1 MKRKHEGCA
10 VGIDLGTTYSC
21 VAVWQDQHCRVEII
35 HNDQRNR
42 TTPSFVAFTKEQRL
56 VGDAAKNQAASN
68 PQNTIFDAK
77 RLIGRKF
84 SDPVVQDDILLWPF
98 KVTAGVN
105 DKPMITITYKDQE
118 KQLYAEEVSSMVLAK
133 MREIAEAYLESP
145 VKSAVVTVPAYFNY
159 SQRKATRDAGTIAG
173 LNVVRVMNEPTAA
186 AVAYGLHKRID
197 YVGERNIFV
206 FDLGGGTFDVSL
218 LRIKD
223 NDFQV
228 KATAGNTHL
237 GGEDFDNRM
246 VNYFVQEFKRKNKV
260 DISGNPRALR
270 RLRTACERAKRS
282 LSFLFVT
289 TIEVDSLLQGID
301 FSSSINRAKF
311 EEMNMDLFN
320 ECMNI
325 VQSCLID
332 AKMDKSMIHD
342 VVLVGGSSR
351 IPIIQ
356 QLLQDFFNGKEL
368 CKSINP
374 DEAVAYGAAV
384 QAALLS
390 DDVKNVPNLVLQDVT
405 PLSLGRSVQGDIM
418 SVVIPRNTCIPVKM
432 TKEYETIIDN
442 QSFSLIN
449 VYEGER
455 IRASEN
461 NLLGSFCLSGHTPAP
476 RGHPYNVCF
485 SIDENGILTVS
496 AEETSAEKMN
506 AITITNYKERLS
518 TKEIKKLIEEAENY
532 LIEDKNFL
540 RKAKVVNALDDYIYK
555 MRNAFKKKDFDL
567 KFSSEEVKKI
577 EDAISVAANLVDE
590 NNKHVEIDVLE
601 DHLKVLKSW
610 MEHIIDKTF

>member
-1 MKRKHEGCA
+1 LFIK
-10 VGIDLGTTYSC
+10 LFS
-21 VAVWQDQHCRVEII
+21 
-35 HNDQRNR
+35 
-42 TTPSFVAFTKEQRL
+42 
-56 VGDAAKNQAASN
+56 
-68 PQNTIFDAK
+68 DAK

-186 AVAYGLHKRID
+186 AVAYGLHKRTD

-223 NDFQV
+223 NDFHV

-289 TIEVDSLLQGID
+289 TIEVDSLFQGID

-332 AKMDKSMIHD
+332 AKMDKSMIDD

-356 QLLQDFFNGKEL
+356 QLLKDFFNGKEL

-384 QAALLS
+384 QAALLT

-405 PLSLGRSVQGDIM
+405 PLSLGRSVQGDIL
-418 SVVIPRNTCIPVKM
+418 SVVIPRNTCIPVKK

-540 RKAKVVNALDDYIYK
+540 RMAKVVNALDDYIYK

-577 EDAISVAANLVDE
+577 EDAIAVATNLVDE

-610 MEHIIDKTF
+610 MEQIIAKNF